1 MKYLVSIDGGGT
13 KTKFCVSDLDG
24 NILKEHTT
32 GSTNYKFCCL
42 SILCMLFSVKKY
54 FSDNCLILIP
64 FWKFIQI

>member
-32 GSTNYKFCCL
+32 GSTNYKSVEL
-42 SILCMLFSVKKY
+42 KKHMKILIMDLKKY
-54 FSDNCLILIP
+54 
-64 FWKFIQI
+64 

>member
-32 GSTNYKFCCL
+32 GSTNYK
-42 SILCMLFSVKKY
+42 SVGVKKTY
-54 FSDNCLILIP
+54 ENINNGLKNI
-64 FWKFIQI
+64 KRFIYRL

>member
-32 GSTNYKFCCL
+32 GSTNYK
-42 SILCMLFSVKKY
+42 SVGIKKTY
-54 FSDNCLILIP
+54 ENINNGF
-64 FWKFIQI
+64 KRRY

>member
-32 GSTNYKFCCL
+32 GSTNYK
-42 SILCMLFSVKKY
+42 SVGIKKTYENINNGLKKY
-54 FSDNCLILIP
+54 
-64 FWKFIQI
+64 